1 MEINFI
7 SPEQAEI
14 RRTNGERLHMI
25 DVRSP
30 AEYGLV
36 HAAGARL
43 YPLEDLQP
51 KKIATELGISAKMPA
66 VLLCAGGTRARKAAE
81 RFHAEGIPHCLVVEG
96 GTKAW
101 EAAGLPVL
109 RGKGMIS
116 IERQVRIGAGT
127 MIVLGWVLGWQVD
140 PRWFFLSGFIGPGL
154 IFAGLTDW
162 CGMGLLLAKMPWNRS
177 KALACKLKSS
187 PQA

>member
-1 MEINFI
+1 MEITLI
-7 SPEQAEI
+7 SPEEAEV
-14 RRTNGERLHMI
+14 RRVNGEKLHLI

-30 AEYGLV
+30 AEYGLI
-36 HAAGARL
+36 HATGARL

-51 KKIATELGISAKMPA
+51 KKIAMELGISSKMPA

-81 RFHAEGIPHCLVVEG
+81 RFHKEGIPDCLVVEG

-101 EAAGLPVL
+101 EAAGLPVF

-127 MIVLGWVLGWQVD
+127 MIVLGLVLGFQVN
-140 PRWFFLSGFIGPGL
+140 PRWFYLSGFVGTGL
-154 IFAGLTDW
+154 IFAGVTDW

-177 KALACKLKSS
+177 KPLACKMKSS
-187 PQA
+187 P